1 MSQQSDIG
9 IASLPGL
16 PADVRPEVTGNSRL
30 DAFAQPLLHADSI
43 DAVAAILLVAQRRF
57 GATPQCLA
65 WSTDWPHS
73 VTFHPADYRT
83 AARLDLVERAIAA
96 RRDAAPLDRHA
107 HILCD
112 DGGSC
117 VALLLILDP
126 LPDEAPAMAD
136 DALLAAT
143 GKRLAE
149 LLRLRNLHD
158 SVVRLQQGE
167 QLQRALYAI
176 ADMAGSELDMPDML
190 RGLHRIVA
198 ELMYAENFYITLYDS
213 LRDTLR
219 FLYFVDSEDDTIP
232 GAEIDEDIPLRQF
245 ERGMTWYLV
254 RDGKPLMGTIEQLRK
269 QVSGPLQQHGAV
281 SVDWLGV
288 PMLRDGRVHGAVV
301 VQSYLPGVR
310 FSAADRALLAFV
322 AEHILTA
329 LERKRSQEDMER
341 QVQLRTHEL
350 AEANIGLRE
359 QIAERERGE
368 RLQAALYQ
376 IAALAGSEETGHQ
389 FFVQIHQIISRLL
402 NAENFYIALLST
414 DGETVEFPYVVDE
427 REPDWSSRPRA
438 RGLTEYVLNTR
449 RAQIVSAARAAE
461 LAAAGEIDLGYVGA
475 PAEVWL
481 GVPLLAA
488 ERAIGV
494 IAVQSYADP
503 NAYTD
508 ADAELL
514 GFVATQLASSLQR
527 RREIIE
533 RERGE
538 HLQAVLYRIAALA
551 SSDESSEF
559 FYRHVHAAVGELLNA
574 ENFYIA
580 LLSEDGTTIEFPY
593 WIDAYDPV
601 PSPRPLKQG
610 LTEYV
615 MRSGKPQLVDR
626 ARASQLI
633 ADDEVDYGIAI
644 QNSTTQC
651 WLGVPLI
658 GSDGVMGVIALQSYS
673 DAVNYDARDAE
684 LLTFASYQIAS
695 SLQRRSSAEALKRLN
710 AELEQRVQDRT
721 AELRE
726 QIAVRERVE
735 AQLMH
740 QVMHDALTG
749 LPNRIYLRDRLERA
763 IASLRR
769 DSRKKFGLLYIDI
782 DRFKLVNDSL
792 GHLAG
797 DVVLQEVARRL
808 IGCIREPDVVAR
820 LAGDEFAIL
829 LEHVEIPETATK
841 IARRILESML
851 QPIVVAGQPLQA
863 GVSVGIAIGDAH
875 YRSADEPLRD
885 ADTALYRAKSG
896 GRSRFVLYDDSLNQA
911 AMDVFAL
918 EQGLRRAIAHDE
930 FMPWF
935 QPLVRLHD
943 ATVIGYEALL
953 RWQHPQRGVL
963 VPGDFLQVAEDS
975 GLIEPIDWRMFQ
987 LAMECG
993 GQLVRDGG
1001 FVTINLS
1008 PRLFQDED
1016 LDRRLLQLTRDTG
1029 FDPTK
1034 LRIEVTEGTLLGDV
1048 EAAAAVLQR
1057 LREAGIETV
1066 LDDFGTGYSSLG
1078 QVHRFP
1084 LKMIKIDRSFISP
1097 IGTSAS
1103 SRTTA
1108 VIGAILALSQSLGLE
1123 VLAEGIE
1130 TEEQR
1135 DVLLAMGCVYGQGYL
1150 FDRPQRVAHW
1160 MQLPADS

>member
-1 MSQQSDIG
+1 MLAGACVLLGCAVSQRSNIG
-9 IASLPGL
+9 IASLNGS
-16 PADVRPEVTGNSRL
+16 PADARPEVTDNSRL
-30 DAFAQPLLHADSI
+30 EAFAQPLLHADSI

-65 WSTDWPHS
+65 WSADWPHS
-73 VTFHPADYRT
+73 VTFHPADCRT
-83 AARLDLVERAIAA
+83 AARLDLLERAIAA
-96 RRDAAPLDRHA
+96 RRGAKPVGRHA

-117 VALLLILDP
+117 VALLLVLDA
-126 LPDEAPAMAD
+126 LPDAAPAMAD
-136 DALLAAT
+136 DALLAAA

-149 LLRLRNLHD
+149 LLRLRKLHD
-158 SVVRLQQGE
+158 SVVRLEQGE

-198 ELMYAENFYITLYDS
+198 DLMYAENFYITLYDS
-213 LRDTLR
+213 IRDTLR

-232 GAEIDEDIPLRQF
+232 GAEIDEEIPLRQF
-245 ERGMTWYLV
+245 ERGLTWYLV
-254 RDGKPLMGTIEQLRK
+254 HDGKPLMGTTAQLRE
-269 QVSGPLQQHGAV
+269 QVSGPLQLHGAD

-329 LERKRSQEDMER
+329 LERKRSQEAMER
-341 QVQLRTHEL
+341 QVELRTREL

-368 RLQAALYQ
+368 RLQA
-376 IAALAGSEETGHQ
+376 
-389 FFVQIHQIISRLL
+389 
-402 NAENFYIALLST
+402 
-414 DGETVEFPYVVDE
+414 
-427 REPDWSSRPRA
+427 
-438 RGLTEYVLNTR
+438 
-449 RAQIVSAARAAE
+449 
-461 LAAAGEIDLGYVGA
+461 
-475 PAEVWL
+475 
-481 GVPLLAA
+481 
-488 ERAIGV
+488 
-494 IAVQSYADP
+494 
-503 NAYTD
+503 
-508 ADAELL
+508 
-514 GFVATQLASSLQR
+514 
-527 RREIIE
+527 
-533 RERGE
+533 
-538 HLQAVLYRIAALA
+538 VLYRIAALA
-551 SSDESSEF
+551 SSDESSER

-580 LLSEDGTTIEFPY
+580 LLSEDGTTLEFPY
-593 WIDAYDPV
+593 WIDAYDPA

-626 ARASQLI
+626 ARAGQLV
-633 ADDEVDYGIAI
+633 ADGEIDYRIAI
-644 QNSTTQC
+644 ENSPTQC

-658 GSDGVMGVIALQSYS
+658 GSDGVKGVIALQSYS

-695 SLQRRSSAEALKRLN
+695 SLQRRSSAEALRRLN

-726 QIAVRERVE
+726 QIGVRERIE

-769 DSRKKFGLLYIDI
+769 NSRKKFGLLYIDI

-808 IGCIREPDVVAR
+808 ASCVREPDVVAR

-829 LEHVEIPETATK
+829 LEHVDIPETAIK
-841 IARRILESML
+841 IARRILESMQ
-851 QPIVVAGQPLQA
+851 QPIEVSGQPLQA
-863 GVSVGIAIGDAH
+863 GASIGIAIGDAR

-885 ADTALYRAKSG
+885 ADTALYRAKSA

-918 EQGLRRAIAHDE
+918 EQDLRRALAHDE

-943 ATVIGYEALL
+943 ASVIGYEALL
-953 RWQHPQRGVL
+953 RWRHPQRGVL
-963 VPGDFLQVAEDS
+963 APGDFLQVAEDS

-987 LAMECG
+987 LAMQCG
-993 GQLVRDGG
+993 GQLVRDSG

-1008 PRLFQDED
+1008 PRLFQDVD

-1029 FDPTK
+1029 FDPAR

-1048 EAAAAVLQR
+1048 EAASAVLQR

-1078 QVHRFP
+1078 QLHRFP
-1084 LKMIKIDRSFISP
+1084 LKMIKIDRSFVSP

-1108 VIGAILALSQSLGLE
+1108 VIRAILALSQSLGLE

-1160 MQLPADS
+1160 MQPPTDS